1 MSSISKNIS
10 LKTADIL
17 FEIKAIYANIKKPFK
32 LTSGRLSPVYIDCRK
47 IISFHKQRKKIIDL
61 AIKTIRKKINISS
74 LDYVAGGETAGIPF
88 ASWIADGLSL
98 PMLYV
103 RKKPK
108 GFGRMSQIEGD
119 MPKGSRVL
127 LIEDLATDGKSKV
140 MFCKTLRK
148 AGAKI
153 NHAFVIFHYRI
164 FKEGGGKLKK
174 EKIKLHSLSNWH
186 DAISVAKKKNYFDD
200 RTIFEIERFLTNPQ
214 SWKIK
219 K

>member
-1 MSSISKNIS
+1 MGSFSKNIS
-10 LKTADIL
+10 LKTAGIL

-47 IISFHKQRKKIIDL
+47 IISFHKERKEIIKL
-61 AIKTIRKKINISS
+61 AIKTIRKRVNVSS

-88 ASWIADGLSL
+88 ASWIADGLAL

-119 MPKGSRVL
+119 MPRGSRVL
-127 LIEDLATDGKSKV
+127 LIEDLATDGKSKL

-153 NHAFVIFHYRI
+153 NHAFVVFHYGI
-164 FKEGGGKLKK
+164 FKEDGNKLKK
-174 EKIKLHSLSNWH
+174 ARIKIHSLSNWH
-186 DAISVAKKKNYFDD
+186 DAMSVAKGKSYFDD
-200 RTIFEIERFLTNPQ
+200 KTIFEIEKFLSNPQ
-214 SWKIK
+214 NWKK
-219 K
+219 P